1 MFVNSVLNLE
11 VEDLSVKGGY
21 WPMNDVPKTQ
31 EALLLLFVKSVDGII
46 DAIEK
51 KDKELKKAKDDD
63 DITKLHYSR
72 KLIQDWFRNK
82 GGIPIPD

>member
-1 MFVNSVLNLE
+1 
-11 VEDLSVKGGY
+11 
-21 WPMNDVPKTQ
+21 MNDVPKTQ

-51 KDKELKKAKDDD
+51 KDKELKKSKDDD

>member
-1 MFVNSVLNLE
+1 MV
-11 VEDLSVKGGY
+11 
-21 WPMNDVPKTQ
+21 NDVPKTQ

-51 KDKELKKAKDDD
+51 KDKELKKAKDYD

>member
-1 MFVNSVLNLE
+1 MAKRITKY
-11 VEDLSVKGGY
+11 EDMYKLY
-21 WPMNDVPKTQ
+21 
-31 EALLLLFVKSVDGII
+31 I
-46 DAIEK
+46 DSITSMIAEISEK
-51 KDKELKKAKDDD
+51 QIELKKAKDDD